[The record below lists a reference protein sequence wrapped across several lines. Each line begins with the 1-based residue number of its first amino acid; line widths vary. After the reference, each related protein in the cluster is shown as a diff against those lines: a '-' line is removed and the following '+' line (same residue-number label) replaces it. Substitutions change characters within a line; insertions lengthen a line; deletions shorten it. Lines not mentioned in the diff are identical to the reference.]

1 MNKIILKAKKDLKE
15 RGYVYLPGFF
25 KNNKNFKNLI
35 NDMSY
40 FLKNIS
46 KKNYK
51 NLNNYDKIICEK
63 FKINK
68 KISGYLNENMN
79 LLPSLKGLFADK
91 KTTNL
96 IKKS

>member
-1 MNKIILKAKKDLKE
+1 
-15 RGYVYLPGFF
+15 
-25 KNNKNFKNLI
+25 
-35 NDMSY
+35 MSY

-46 KKNYK
+46 KNYK

-79 LLPSLKGLFADK
+79 LLPSLKDFLQIRK
-91 KTTNL
+91 RLT
-96 IKKS
+96 